1 MENTIGIKL
10 SEARECLEL
19 SIEEMS
25 IITRIP
31 AEAIEN
37 LETNSFENFP
47 NSIYAESF
55 LKLYCKFLKIDSKI
69 LINELR
75 GSLSSN
81 SYRATYLE
89 GAAVSVEFKNFEE
102 EKSKSASP
110 VSLAVAITILMIGVP
125 SIIFLNKYKPAE
137 SSDISPELYTP
148 LENNKESIE
157 SIAELNAPD
166 SNSINENKENSS
178 DRLLQENTEESNDIE
193 PAPKAIPIE
202 KDPVQ
207 EQPVAVSTLG

>member
-37 LETNSFENFP
+37 LETNSFEKFP
-47 NSIYAESF
+47 NSVYAESF

-69 LINELR
+69 FINELR
-75 GSLSSN
+75 GSLNSN
-81 SYRATYLE
+81 KYSATYLE

-125 SIIFLNKYKPAE
+125 SIIFLNKYKPVKN
-137 SSDISPELYTP
+137 SDVSAELYTP
-148 LENNKESIE
+148 LKSSKESVE
-157 SIAELNAPD
+157 SIADLKVPD
-166 SNSINENKENSS
+166 SNSIDENKENSS

-202 KDPVQ
+202 KDPIK
-207 EQPVAVSTLG
+207 EQPVAFSTLG

>member
-178 DRLLQENTEESNDIE
+178 DRLLQDLSLIHISE
-193 PAPKAIPIE
+193 PTRPY
-202 KDPVQ
+202 
-207 EQPVAVSTLG
+207 